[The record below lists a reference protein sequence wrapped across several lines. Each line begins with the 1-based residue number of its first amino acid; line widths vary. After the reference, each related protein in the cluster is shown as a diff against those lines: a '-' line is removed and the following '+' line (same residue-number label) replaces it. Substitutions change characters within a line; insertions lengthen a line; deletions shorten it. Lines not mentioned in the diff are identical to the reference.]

1 MVFRCKVG
9 LNHTSEQI
17 QYCVEYATIK
27 YKAIKKIKLKQKI
40 NSTSIKNELH
50 PPL

>member
-9 LNHTSEQI
+9 LNHISEQI
-17 QYCVEYATIK
+17 QYRVEHSTVK
-27 YKAIKKIKLKQKI
+27 SEAIKKIKLKQKI
-40 NSTSIKNELH
+40 NSTTITKELH

>member
-9 LNHTSEQI
+9 LNHISEQI
-17 QYCVEYATIK
+17 QYHVEHTTMK
-27 YKAIKKIKLKQKI
+27 PEAIKKIKLKQKI
-40 NSTSIKNELH
+40 NSTSTKKELH